1 MFVLCQCF
9 ILIVFYFF
17 CCVQCGGLPTSARQP
32 VCWTYQGIAGRKGPK
47 FFWSSWNAPCLIR
60 LASVMFLALVLH
72 VYLASICFK
81 KLYCPQSCSSVCLH
95 VPTCFQAFVSV
106 CVCVHVPS
114 ASWKWNEAVV
124 KSAAPGPARPKSYSV
139 AFAPCSLCAA
149 RCLCLAFEMW
159 WWLYDASRLAYKL
172 DLAIRQRS
180 WCRTATLL
188 AAKSTT

>member
-106 CVCVHVPS
+106 CVCTCQVHRGNGMRRWLSRQHPDLRDRS
-114 ASWKWNEAVV
+114 LTRWPLLRAVCALRGACV
-124 KSAAPGPARPKSYSV
+124 LPLKCGGDCMTHPG
-139 AFAPCSLCAA
+139 
-149 RCLCLAFEMW
+149 
-159 WWLYDASRLAYKL
+159 
-172 DLAIRQRS
+172 
-180 WCRTATLL
+180 
-188 AAKSTT
+188 